1 MQRPLDILFRD
12 MAPSAAVEA
21 AIERWAARLEHLY
34 GRIQSCAV
42 IVEQPHHHHRQGNRF
57 RVQVDLGVPGRE
69 IATRGAEHEN
79 AYVAISEAFR
89 AARRQLQDHARIQRG
104 EVKRHVA

>member
-21 AIERWAARLEHLY
+21 AIERWATRLEHLY

-42 IVEQPHHHHRQGNRF
+42 VVEQPHHHHRQGNRF
-57 RVQVDLGVPGRE
+57 RVQVDLSVPGRE

-104 EVKRHVA
+104 DVKRHVA